1 MTMRKPRMQWVLGVS
16 LTLVITALAVISGAQ
31 SRKPDVV
38 YIPTPHHVVAEMLRL
53 ASVTQDDVVYD
64 LGSGDGRVVIAAG
77 KHFGARAVGVD
88 IDPER
93 IEEGRTHAHNG
104 GLADRVQFL
113 QQDLFATDLRE
124 ATVVTLYLLPRLNM
138 QLRPKLLSELRPGTR
153 VVSHA
158 FDMEDWQ
165 PDKELRVPGSSSDHF
180 VYYWVVPADVAGTWR
195 WSVPTPTGEARY
207 TLRLQQRFQEV
218 DGTLRADGKEVP
230 IANATLM
237 GDQLRFSA
245 LIEASG
251 QQARMSFDGRVNGNT
266 MQGHMEM
273 LGRAAAGQQ
282 PWAAHRDADG
292 TTSTHQR

>member
-16 LTLVITALAVISGAQ
+16 LPLVIIAMAGIGRTQ
-31 SRKPDVV
+31 SRKPDVIYV
-38 YIPTPHHVVAEMLRL
+38 PTPHHVVAEMLRL
-53 ASVTQDDVVYD
+53 ASVTPDDVVYD

-93 IEEGRTHAHNG
+93 IEEGRTNARNG

-113 QQDLFATDLRE
+113 EQDLFTTDLRE
-124 ATVVTLYLLPRLNM
+124 ATVVTLYLLPKLNM

-195 WSVPTPTGEARY
+195 WSVPAPPGDQRY
-207 TLRLQQRFQEV
+207 TLRLHQRFQKV
-218 DGTLRADGKEVP
+218 DGTLSADGKEVP

-245 LIEASG
+245 SIEASG
-251 QQARMSFDGRVNGNT
+251 REARLSFDGRVNGNT
-266 MQGHMEM
+266 MQGHIEM
-273 LGRAAAGQQ
+273 RDRAAAGQQ
-282 PWAAHRDADG
+282 SWTAHRDADG